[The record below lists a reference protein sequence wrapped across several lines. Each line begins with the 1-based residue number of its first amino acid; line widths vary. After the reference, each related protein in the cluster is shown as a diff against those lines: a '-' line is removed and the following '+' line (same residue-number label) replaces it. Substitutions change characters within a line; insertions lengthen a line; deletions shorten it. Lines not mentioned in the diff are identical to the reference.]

1 MSLLVPRH
9 LSAWTGSLLQIRPL
23 VLWEDS
29 HLIVAYKPSTILA
42 QRAQVKGPHTDNMLD
57 AVKLCLQQHDAI
69 DQHRAHLQKYVGL
82 VHRLDRPASG
92 VMVFAKTPHAA
103 ASLSR
108 EFQRRSVTKEYLTVV
123 NGRIRGGAETENRLR
138 HWLNVGSGES
148 GAGDRSLV
156 SETAMPT
163 MSDYPQKIVEAQL
176 SFEVLHVFSHT
187 QTETHQS
194 LVRVKLETGRK
205 HQIRAQLA
213 HVGHPIVGDVKYGAP
228 QRFKLRDIALHAYRL
243 SFLHPGTKQRM
254 CFSCRV
260 PSSWASRF
268 GPEVAEIADR
278 LADNNG

>member
-57 AVKLCLQQHDAI
+57 AVKLCLQQHDAR
-69 DQHRAHLQKYVGL
+69 DQHHPHLQKYVGL

-123 NGRIRGGAETENRLR
+123 NGRIRGGAESENRLR

-176 SFEVLHVFSHT
+176 SFEVLHVFSHM
-187 QTETHQS
+187 QTETQS

-205 HQIRAQLA
+205 HQIRAQMA
-213 HVGHPIVGDVKYGAP
+213 HIGHPVVGDVKYGAP

-260 PSSWASRF
+260 PSSWAQRF
-268 GPEVAEIADR
+268 GPQVAEIADR
-278 LADNNG
+278 LADDNA